1 MVLSKRAKSVMLTT
15 ENGAH
20 YLWVT
25 PEGGDSGSA
34 FKMEVS
40 VGMLMIL
47 LQQIAATMWSNY
59 KFSPR
64 D

>member
-1 MVLSKRAKSVMLTT
+1 MVLARKAKSVMLTT
-15 ENGAH
+15 EGGLH

-25 PEGGDSGSA
+25 PEGADNGSA
-34 FKMEVS
+34 FKMEVT

-47 LQQIAATMWSNY
+47 LQQIAATVWSNY
-59 KFSPR
+59 RFTLR